1 MCFYKLILCDI
12 IIKKKVCITRK
23 QKFEKI
29 FKKLKINMKALF
41 LLFLSKRHD

>member
-1 MCFYKLILCDI
+1 MCFYKPILCDI

-23 QKFEKI
+23 QKFDKI

-41 LLFLSKRHD
+41 LLFFKQTP